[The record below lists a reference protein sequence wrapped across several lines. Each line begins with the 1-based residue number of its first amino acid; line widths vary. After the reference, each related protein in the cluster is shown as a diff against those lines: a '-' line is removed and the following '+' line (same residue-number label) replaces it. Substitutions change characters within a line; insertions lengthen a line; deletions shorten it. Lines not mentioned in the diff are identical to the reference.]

1 MASNSGLRDSNV
13 SQDQMFMNN
22 KQEFKI
28 SDDDLRMAQDAD
40 FMANVIDQRKQDMD
54 GIQSAMANINAMA
67 KDLAIETDKQGTK
80 LNTISD
86 NLYEANNQVE
96 KGLENLGKARNNQRS
111 SSKCQR
117 CLLFLIFI
125 GLVTMGLVIYF
136 AFIK

>member
-1 MASNSGLRDSNV
+1 MKKVQELANKINQKQIQYAEFANNLYQSMASNSGLRDSNV

-67 KDLAIETDKQGTK
+67 KDLAIETDKQGAK

-86 NLYEANNQVE
+86 NLYEANN
-96 KGLENLGKARNNQRS
+96 
-111 SSKCQR
+111 
-117 CLLFLIFI
+117 
-125 GLVTMGLVIYF
+125 
-136 AFIK
+136 